1 MFIQFTFVNTDNQT
15 FIFIFIY
22 RYDL

>member
-1 MFIQFTFVNTDNQT
+1 MITN

-22 RYDL
+22 Y